1 MPLHALLLEDDPG
14 IQSFVTLAL
23 EDMPV
28 VLHCCASLQAARALL
43 RERKPSLVLADMH
56 LPDGNGLELLTQL
69 CQHNQPP
76 YCIVFSGDIA
86 PALERQLLQQG
97 VRRVLHKPVSVA
109 TLRDSVHT
117 ALASLNHGATLASD
131 TDSDMASDTAPAS
144 AAPPPPPDP
153 VATYFGGNH
162 SLYAAWRSA
171 CLAQLPAD
179 LAAAQAA
186 LASGDSATLR
196 RLAHNLKSAL
206 AMLGQPQSAE
216 LARQLEQQ
224 AEEGH
229 STSLRTDWQRLRQ
242 QVLPLCS

>member
-43 RERKPSLVLADMH
+43 REHELSLVLADMH

-86 PALERQLLQQG
+86 PALERQLLLQG

-117 ALASLNHGATLASD
+117 ALARLSHTATPAD
-131 TDSDMASDTAPAS
+131 DVAPAS
-144 AAPPPPPDP
+144 APLPPDP